1 MIIRFALTLV
11 IALISLAL
19 FLALRKGQIR
29 RVNNGKMVLSASH
42 IPTLLFFSSDSCAP
56 CLTQDIYLDQLK
68 PETQRNISVDK
79 IDVDLNHEMAEQ
91 LGVFTLPTTVLVD
104 RSGQVR
110 HINYGLTTAAKL
122 EGQLEK
128 YS

>member
-11 IALISLAL
+11 IALTSLAL

-29 RVNNGKMVLSASH
+29 RVNKGKMVLSASQ
-42 IPTLLFFSSDSCAP
+42 IPTLLFFSSESCAP

-68 PETQRNISVDK
+68 PELQRNISVDK
-79 IDVDLNHEMAEQ
+79 IDVDLNHDMAEQ

-128 YS
+128 IS